1 MHRISKLCA
10 NNSIVITASLAFA
23 DWPRIS
29 RDATIT
35 TAELGSRVH

>member
-1 MHRISKLCA
+1 
-10 NNSIVITASLAFA
+10 VITASLAGA

-35 TAELGSRVH
+35 TAALDSRVHHCNIVETGSKS